1 MKYLISISL
10 LAFVFASLT
19 QLSTSNNDLIQ
30 HHEVAPTI
38 SSEPLLPSNADK
50 HSTIKPLVGKRNKR
64 KAKAVSTA
72 YKGMK
77 EMERALI
84 ILEEQGGAED
94 IASAY
99 FQLAQ
104 RQLDSMQYDKAINYF
119 LNAEQKG
126 FQPLNKVYFQL
137 ARAYAFKD
145 LQLGTVEDY
154 LKKARQ
160 HGFRNYRA
168 LLYDKAFS
176 KLRKTQELVYIYTDL
191 FGSNQKAMFK
201 LFCYVAPRSKEID
214 FSIDTAL
221 LFNSNNQAVR
231 DNQIHQRSKPTIPF
245 QFSAFIEGVDEAA
258 FSRSGGDDFR
268 FEYVRKATDYVAVLY
283 SRTSSWSEY
292 ILPKQYR
299 LITFDREGNKISE
312 LLLAKRG
319 SLSTAK
325 GFEIRNDESIDVIDY
340 QLEWKKDV
348 AELAFKEGRFMN
360 LQDLKNCQVF
370 QKTSYS
376 INRKGR
382 IEIQESPLFSMR

>member
-1 MKYLISISL
+1 M
-10 LAFVFASLT
+10 
-19 QLSTSNNDLIQ
+19 
-30 HHEVAPTI
+30 
-38 SSEPLLPSNADK
+38 
-50 HSTIKPLVGKRNKR
+50 
-64 KAKAVSTA
+64 
-72 YKGMK
+72 
-77 EMERALI
+77 
-84 ILEEQGGAED
+84 
-94 IASAY
+94 
-99 FQLAQ
+99 
-104 RQLDSMQYDKAINYF
+104 
-119 LNAEQKG
+119 
-126 FQPLNKVYFQL
+126 
-137 ARAYAFKD
+137 
-145 LQLGTVEDY
+145 
-154 LKKARQ
+154 
-160 HGFRNYRA
+160 
-168 LLYDKAFS
+168 
-176 KLRKTQELVYIYTDL
+176 
-191 FGSNQKAMFK
+191 FGNNQKAMFK

-231 DNQIHQRSKPTIPF
+231 DNPIHQRSKPTIPF

-325 GFEIRNDESIDVIDY
+325 GFEIRNDDIIDVIDY

-348 AELAFKEGRFMN
+348 AELAFKEGRFLN